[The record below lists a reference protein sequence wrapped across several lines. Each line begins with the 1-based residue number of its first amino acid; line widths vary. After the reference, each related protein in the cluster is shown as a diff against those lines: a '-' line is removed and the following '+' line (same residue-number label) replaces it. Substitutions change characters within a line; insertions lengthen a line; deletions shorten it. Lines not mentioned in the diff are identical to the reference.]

1 MREERRST
9 LATELA
15 LRRFTVDE
23 YLEMAKAGILT
34 EDDRVELIDG
44 QIIEMSPIGD
54 PHVEAVNRCLR
65 AFLLPAA
72 AGRLLP
78 SAQNPV
84 RVDRYNDPQPDVV
97 LVPPGLRGAPR
108 VADAL
113 LVIEVADSSL
123 SYDRRIK
130 LPLYARA
137 GIREA
142 WLLDLQ
148 GEALEVH
155 REPGPEGYALI
166 RRCRRG
172 ERVAPVAFPDPDLA
186 VDDLLPLAADS
197 ASDAAPDA

>member
-1 MREERRST
+1 M
-9 LATELA
+9 ATEVA

-23 YLEMAKAGILT
+23 YFQMAKAGILT

-44 QIIEMSPIGD
+44 QIIQMSPIGD
-54 PHVEAVNRCLR
+54 PHVEAVNRCLL
-65 AFLLPAA
+65 AFVGLMA
-72 AGRLLP
+72 AGRVMT
-78 SAQNPV
+78 SMQNPV
-84 RVDRYNDPQPDVV
+84 RVDRYNDPQPDIV

-108 VADAL
+108 VADVL

-123 SYDRRIK
+123 GYDRRTK

-137 GIREA
+137 GIGEA

-172 ERVAPVAFPDPDLA
+172 ERVAPAAFPDLELA
-186 VDDLLPLAADS
+186 VDDLLPLVDDS
-197 ASDAAPDA
+197 AAERPPGA